1 MKQPSPAAIGS
12 QQNITA
18 KKRIAVLVSGGG
30 SNLQAIL
37 EHFSSLGDSANGEV
51 VLVLSNKAEVYGLA
65 RAERVGIPNAVI
77 DCRASHQILQN
88 LAEHNVDVI
97 VLAGYLRLIPA
108 EVVEAYRGRIIN
120 IHPGPIPDFGGA
132 GMYGLRVHEAVIKAG
147 RQFTEITIHFV
158 DEIYDR
164 GAIIATFPIPVLEG
178 DDAES
183 LANRVLGAEH
193 VVYPR
198 VIDALCGVL
207 RLPISSQVA
216 HK

>member
-1 MKQPSPAAIGS
+1 MKQSLAATNSPQHTLA
-12 QQNITA
+12 A

-30 SNLQAIL
+30 SNLQSIL
-37 EHFSSLGDSANGEV
+37 DHFSTLGDSANGEV
-51 VLVLSNKAEVYGLA
+51 VLVLSNKAEAYGLT
-65 RAERVGIPNAVI
+65 RADRAGISNAVI
-77 DCRASHQILQN
+77 DCRSSHQILQN

-108 EVVEAYRGRIIN
+108 DIVEAYRGRILN
-120 IHPGPIPDFGGA
+120 IHPGPVPDFGGA

-164 GAIIATFPIPVLEG
+164 GAVIATFPIPVLEG
-178 DDAES
+178 DNADS

-198 VIDALCGVL
+198 VIDAMCGVF
-207 RLPISSQVA
+207 RMPFNE
-216 HK
+216 